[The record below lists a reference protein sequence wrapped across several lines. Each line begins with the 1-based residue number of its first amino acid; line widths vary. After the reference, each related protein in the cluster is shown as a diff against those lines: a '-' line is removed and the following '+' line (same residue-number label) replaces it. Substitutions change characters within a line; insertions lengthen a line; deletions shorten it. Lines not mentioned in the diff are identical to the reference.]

1 MWRGWW
7 AGWARPGSG
16 GRRRRLSLTQT
27 LPLPIPG
34 CAVASSPSVVDD
46 AFAAYGG
53 RGGGVKEVVGEQCS
67 PRQRWAAVVALLSL
81 NPPPPHAASSPRRAA
96 PSTTPM
102 PPTAAGC
109 VCVKEVVGEVGSPA
123 ARPAVGGG
131 GGSAC
136 PKPYPSPRCAPASPR
151 RKASSATTKPPPPL
165 GSTAAR
171 CSRSSETPALKKGPL
186 PGARG
191 VLRNTRVRLTHTDVL
206 TG

>member
-1 MWRGWW
+1 ML
-7 AGWARPGSG
+7 ARA
-16 GRRRRLSLTQT
+16 
-27 LPLPIPG
+27 
-34 CAVASSPSVVDD
+34 AVAP
-46 AFAAYGG
+46 
-53 RGGGVKEVVGEQCS
+53 
-67 PRQRWAAVVALLSL
+67 LLSL
-81 NPPPPHAASSPRRAA
+81 NPTPPHAASSPRRAA

-171 CSRSSETPALKKGPL
+171 CSRSSETPALKKGALVRSTRRAPKHSGEAH
-186 PGARG
+186 PHCR
-191 VLRNTRVRLTHTDVL
+191 VNWVSKEVQLRAWQGLRRRFKAPSPSSRRT
-206 TG
+206 